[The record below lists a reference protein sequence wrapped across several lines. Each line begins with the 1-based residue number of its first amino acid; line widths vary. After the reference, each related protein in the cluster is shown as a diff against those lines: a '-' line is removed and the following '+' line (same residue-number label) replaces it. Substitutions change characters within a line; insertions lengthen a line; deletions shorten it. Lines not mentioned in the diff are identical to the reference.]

1 MQTIAEA
8 HGASARQVAL
18 AFLTR
23 DPSVFAIP
31 KASSAE
37 HAAENAAAG
46 KLTLGGD
53 EIAALDKRFPRGPKP
68 RSLPMLTGAAEPRVA
83 IAHIGCL
90 FSGLVDRPICRFLA
104 ASPDSIISASEFN
117 CDPAICRS
125 RQAGPCSI
133 AFAGEQARRTCRAR
147 ARRPAVPRHRADPG
161 STVFLGISDV
171 TAKYL
176 SATLPSIEIAWIRF
190 LVFAL
195 IMSPAMLP
203 GSPLYA
209 LRTKRP
215 GLQVMRGV
223 ALLLSSLFFISG
235 LRFLPIAEASATG
248 FVSPLFVTAL
258 SILFLGERVGVR
270 RWLATAVGLI
280 GVLIILRPGS
290 SAFHPAAFFPLV
302 SALAWA
308 CTLIM
313 TRMMSGREHAI
324 TTMTYS
330 SIAGVCMLCAL
341 VPFVW
346 VAPTWHDILFGILIG
361 LASTAGQWI
370 VVLAFRYADASVLA
384 PFSYTQLLWVS
395 ILGFLIFGEVPDIWT
410 VVGAA
415 FIVASGLYTAHRE
428 RSRRS
433 QLLALRGEPSPNA

>member
-1 MQTIAEA
+1 M
-8 HGASARQVAL
+8 
-18 AFLTR
+18 
-23 DPSVFAIP
+23 
-31 KASSAE
+31 
-37 HAAENAAAG
+37 
-46 KLTLGGD
+46 
-53 EIAALDKRFPRGPKP
+53 
-68 RSLPMLTGAAEPRVA
+68 
-83 IAHIGCL
+83 HIGCL
-90 FSGLVDRPICRFLA
+90 FSDLVNDTQLSFFGY
-104 ASPDSIISASEFN
+104 SPDSIIAHELSIVTPPPAAAARLDSAPLPLPEKK
-117 CDPAICRS
+117 PAT
-125 RQAGPCSI
+125 
-133 AFAGEQARRTCRAR
+133 RTAPAR
-147 ARRPAVPRHRADPG
+147 ADRPFRGIALILA
-161 STVFLGISDV
+161 STVFLGASDV

-195 IMSPAMLP
+195 IMSPAMAP

-209 LRTKRP
+209 LRSQRP

-223 ALLLSSLFFISG
+223 ALLGSSLFFISG

-248 FVSPLFVTAL
+248 FVAPLFVTAL
-258 SILFLGERVGVR
+258 SIVFLGETVGVR

-280 GVLIILRPGS
+280 GVLIILRPGTG
-290 SAFHPAAFFPLV
+290 AFHPAAFFPIV

-313 TRMMSGREHAI
+313 TRMMSGRDHAI

-330 SIAGVCMLCAL
+330 SIVGVCILSAL

-346 VAPTWHDILFGILIG
+346 VAPSWHDILFGIFIG

-395 ILGFLIFGEVPDIWT
+395 ILGFVIFGEVPDVWT
-410 VVGAA
+410 VTGAV
-415 FIVASGLYTAHRE
+415 FIVGSGLYTAHRE
-428 RSRRS
+428 RVRRS
-433 QLLALRGEPSPNA
+433 QLLVMPSELSPNA